1 MGTFIYKAKN
11 GPDNTIEGKMSAAN
25 VQEVVD
31 RLNKQGYVAT
41 YVKEEN
47 IDRGI
52 SFPFWGQLIGKV
64 TLKELIVFSQQLG
77 FLLKAKV
84 PILKALKILS
94 QQIPNLYFRGVIKEL
109 TKQVKNGQPLST
121 SLKKYPK
128 IFSSFYTTMVGA
140 GEESGTLD
148 KALMRITGYYV
159 KQLEFISKVKSALTY
174 PLLVLTV
181 GFITLIFIFTKVI
194 PRIIPLLKSL
204 DIPLPFP
211 TKVLISISSF
221 LVDNWFFLVLGGL
234 LLVLIWRKA
243 CYNKMFTYHLSILK
257 LNLPILGQLIFKSE
271 FARFARTLE
280 ISLQSGV
287 PLVKGWEF
295 SLPIIKEEV
304 IRNNLEESLKVLK
317 SGGRLCETLK
327 GDLFPPLVYNLVEIG
342 EESGELEEA
351 FSNIAQWFENDCQE
365 FIRLLTTVLEPMMVL
380 VVGLIIGFIVAAVL
394 LPIFQLDFMQ
404 M

>member
-1 MGTFIYKAKN
+1 MGTFIYRAKN

-52 SFPFWGQLIGKV
+52 SFPSWGQLIGKV
-64 TLKELIVFSQQLG
+64 TLKELIVFSQHLG

-109 TKQVKNGQPLST
+109 TEQVKNGQPLST

-287 PLVKGWEF
+287 SLVKGWEL
-295 SLPIIKEEV
+295 SLPIIKEDV

>member
-1 MGTFIYKAKN
+1 VGTFIYKAKN

>member
-1 MGTFIYKAKN
+1 MGTFIYRAKN

-287 PLVKGWEF
+287 SLVKGWEL

>member
-1 MGTFIYKAKN
+1 MGTFIYRAKN

-109 TKQVKNGQPLST
+109 TEQVKNGQPLST

-287 PLVKGWEF
+287 SLVKGWEL